1 MAASKYDFII
11 EQGSTFRL
19 SLIYKDSSKNVVN
32 LTDWCARLT
41 WKNNKGNVH
50 QFVTTN
56 TDYSQY
62 KFTIDGLNGKIDL
75 VIPAGT
81 TNQYLFNNAKYDLEL
96 MSPDPIVDGTGDYV
110 TRILYGD
117 IKIVSRYTQSTSEMS
132 C

>member
-1 MAASKYDFII
+1 MAASRYDFAI

-19 SLIYKDSSKNVVN
+19 SLVYKDSSKNIVD

-41 WKNNKGNVH
+41 WKNNKGNTY
-50 QFVTTN
+50 QFISTN

-62 KFTIDGLNGKIDL
+62 KFTIDGPNGAISL
-75 VIPAGT
+75 IIPAGT

-96 MSPDPIVDGTGDYV
+96 LSPDPIAADTGEYV
-110 TRILYGD
+110 TRILFGD
-117 IKIVSRYTQSTSEMS
+117 IKIVPRYTSSNTEMS